1 MKKLIFK
8 RYIISVVLIYCLRP
22 RYMKRLLY
30 LIGLITVLCAGT
42 LRAQPHL
49 RIQSLPNWPDTA
61 WHNLV
66 LPVGAVIENIG
77 NAAYYGPI
85 QVILKTDPTTF
96 SYLYFNISFNV
107 SLFPGDT
114 VHLFPPGGYLFDNA
128 VFKPGNNVVVVWPH
142 SAQSNVLIDSSYVN
156 LYFDVKTVQGIDQ
169 PDGLPNLQIYPNPA
183 VDMAW
188 IRSPEVL
195 VERVRIL
202 DLTGRQIRGL
212 EGDASHQMEL
222 PLFDLP
228 AGIYLIEV
236 YGAGGERSLYK
247 LYRGQP

>member
-1 MKKLIFK
+1 
-8 RYIISVVLIYCLRP
+8 
-22 RYMKRLLY
+22 MKRLLY
-30 LIGLITVLCAGT
+30 LLGLLTALSAGT

-49 RIQSLPNWPDTA
+49 RIQNLQNWPDTA

-66 LPVGAVIENIG
+66 LPVGAVVENIG

-107 SLFPGDT
+107 TLFPGDT
-114 VHLFPPGGYLFDNA
+114 VHLFPPSGYLFDSA

-142 SAQSNVLIDSSYVN
+142 SAQTNVLIDSSYTT
-156 LYFDVKTVQGIDQ
+156 LYFDVASIQGIDN
-169 PDGLPNLQIYPNPA
+169 PEGIPELKIYPNPA
-183 VDMAW
+183 SEKAW
-188 IRSPEVL
+188 LRSPQVV

-202 DLTGRQIRGL
+202 DLTGREIKGL
-212 EGDASHQMEL
+212 DGDGRHEMEL
-222 PLFDLP
+222 PVFDLP

-236 YGAGGERSLYK
+236 NGVGGQRSLYK
-247 LYRGQP
+247 LYRNQP